1 METAFVTEHRQKGMW
16 GSLSAHELCNCGL
29 LLLPL
34 KKKAKPLALT
44 SDGCKE
50 KDPPRPNTHTPSSRP
65 VIPEQLILTGV
76 TGGRD
81 PKQRR
86 RRERWNFQKA
96 VSSDGVEKKKLPKVE
111 IAQMFI
117 R

>member
-1 METAFVTEHRQKGMW
+1 MG
-16 GSLSAHELCNCGL
+16 
-29 LLLPL
+29 
-34 KKKAKPLALT
+34 AKRKT
-44 SDGCKE
+44 
-50 KDPPRPNTHTPSSRP
+50 PRPNTHTPSSRP

-76 TGGRD
+76 TGRRD

-86 RRERWNFQKA
+86 RLERWNFQKA
-96 VSSDGVEKKKLPKVE
+96 VSSDGVEKKKLPKVG